1 MKKLGPKAKQE
12 LVVLVKNSL
21 GRFKTGQALF
31 LDLHASGKYW
41 EQESF
46 IIWAI
51 KQASQKHYETISKQI
66 IRKFP
71 IAHAYTSSPRKPS
84 KAKKKTEPKPIMKR
98 YDLRDYR
105 MIYIGKFKQ

>member
-1 MKKLGPKAKQE
+1 MSKIALADLRPGK
-12 LVVLVKNSL
+12 
-21 GRFKTGQALF
+21 RFF

-66 IRKFP
+66 LQKFR
-71 IAHAYTSSPRKPS
+71 IAHAYTTPPKKPS
-84 KAKKKTEPKPIMKR
+84 KTKKKTEPKPIMKR
-98 YDLRDYR
+98 YELRDYQ